1 MSDKD
6 NDSKDEAKPEAP
18 KNRLVII
25 LVVVNLVVVLAAAG
39 GVVAFTV
46 MGGASP
52 APAAAAEPAPGAMR
66 DIGPLMEVADMVVNL
81 SDETGTRYMRAGFQ
95 FELADADRQ
104 SDVEARMVPVRSA
117 ILLHL
122 SGLDAEGTRG
132 RENREAL
139 LEALRDLVNEQ
150 LGGEH
155 VRAVYFTTFVVQ

>member
-1 MSDKD
+1 MADKD
-6 NDSKDEAKPEAP
+6 QDSKADAKEEAP

-25 LVVVNLVVVLAAAG
+25 LVIVNMVVVLAAAG
-39 GVVAFTV
+39 GVVAFTAL
-46 MGGASP
+46 GGA
-52 APAAAAEPAPGAMR
+52 ANAAASDEGAAAGAMR
-66 DIGPLMEVADMVVNL
+66 EIGPLMEVSDMVVNL
-81 SDETGTRYMRAGFQ
+81 SDESGTRYMRAGFQ
-95 FELADADRQ
+95 FELADGERQ
-104 SDVEARMVPVRSA
+104 SDVEARMVPIRSA

-122 SGLDAEGTRG
+122 SGIGADEAMG